1 MITATFS
8 ASEVYAVSE
17 SARKARDKQALVHQY
32 SAIGLVENEL
42 REIVTLRLYM
52 SASASANRVTAILFV
67 NAYPISIAASGS
79 ASGYGKHKGSAA
91 VADAIANAGIPLSEN
106 VSGVGNDAIREALK
120 AIALAAV
127 PAVQYLKIFEAN
139 N

>member
-8 ASEVYAVSE
+8 APEVYAVSE

-42 REIVTLRLYM
+42 REIAILRLY
-52 SASASANRVTAILFV
+52 ASMDRRSMKVTAILFV
-67 NAYPISIAASGS
+67 NAFPISVS
-79 ASGYGKHKGSAA
+79 ASGNAQGYGGHNASSAA
-91 VADAIANAGIPLSEN
+91 ADAIANAGISLSEN
-106 VSGVGNDAIREALK
+106 ISGVGNDAIREALR
-120 AIALAAV
+120 AIARAAV
-127 PAVQYLKIFEAN
+127 PSVRHLSIFDAN

>member
-1 MITATFS
+1 MFTATFS
-8 ASEVYAVSE
+8 ASEVCAVSE

-42 REIVTLRLYM
+42 REIATLRLYM

-67 NAYPISIAASGS
+67 NAYPIGITASGI
-79 ASGYGKHKGSAA
+79 AGGYGYHKGSAA
-91 VADAIANAGIPLSEN
+91 AADAIANAGISLSEN
-106 VSGVGNDAIREALK
+106 ISGVGTDAIRKALK
-120 AIALAAV
+120 AITLAAV
-127 PAVQYLKIFEAN
+127 PYVQHLSIFEAN

>member
-8 ASEVYAVSE
+8 APEVYAVSE

-42 REIVTLRLYM
+42 REIAILRLYM
-52 SASASANRVTAILFV
+52 SASASASRVTAILFV
-67 NAYPISIAASGS
+67 NAYPIGITASGS
-79 ASGYGKHKGSAA
+79 ASGYGYHKGSAA
-91 VADAIANAGIPLSEN
+91 AADAIANAGISLSEN
-106 VSGVGNDAIREALK
+106 ISGVGNDAMQEALE

-127 PAVQYLKIFEAN
+127 PSVQHLSIFEAN

>member
-1 MITATFS
+1 MLTATFS

-32 SAIGLVENEL
+32 SAIGLVGNEL

-52 SASASANRVTAILFV
+52 PASASANRMTAILFV
-67 NAYPISIAASGS
+67 NAYPIGIMASGI
-79 ASGYGKHKGSAA
+79 ACGYGYHMGSAA
-91 VADAIANAGIPLSEN
+91 AADAIANAGIALSEN
-106 VSGVGNDAIREALK
+106 IHGRGNDSIRESLE

-127 PAVQYLKIFEAN
+127 PSVQYLNIFDAN

>member
-8 ASEVYAVSE
+8 APEVYAVSE

-42 REIVTLRLYM
+42 REIAILRLY
-52 SASASANRVTAILFV
+52 ASMDRRSMKVTAILFV
-67 NAYPISIAASGS
+67 NAFPISISASGS
-79 ASGYGKHKGSAA
+79 AKRYGGHNGSSTA
-91 VADAIANAGIPLSEN
+91 ADAIANAGISLSEN
-106 VSGVGNDAIREALK
+106 ISGVGNDAIREALK
-120 AIALAAV
+120 AIALAAI
-127 PAVQYLKIFEAN
+127 PSAQYLSIFEAN